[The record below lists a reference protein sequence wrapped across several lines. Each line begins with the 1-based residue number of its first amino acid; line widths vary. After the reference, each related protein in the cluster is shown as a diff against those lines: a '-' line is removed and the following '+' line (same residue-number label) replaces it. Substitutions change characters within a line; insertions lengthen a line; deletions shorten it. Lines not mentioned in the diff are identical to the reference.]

1 MPALSPAHQAYLAAL
16 HATLSED
23 AAPQVAIAT
32 NPLATTT
39 DTTRAI
45 PLEHLGLIRVEGED
59 AAGFLHNLMSNDIKK
74 LPVHGAHHNSF
85 NSPKGRML
93 ASFLVWRDETGF
105 MLQLS
110 ADLLA
115 AIHKKLS
122 MYVLRAKVKLSL
134 PGENLFC
141 LGLVGPGLEQA
152 LAAVGASLPAAD
164 LSVAPGEIATLRLS
178 AQRAQ
183 LLIPAE
189 RAETVAT
196 ALLAAGVQAAGTD
209 AWRREDIRA
218 GIPLITAAT
227 QDEFVAQ
234 MVNFELIGGVNFQ
247 KGCYPGQEIVART
260 QYLGK
265 LKKRMFFAH
274 LDAPEAPQSGSDVF
288 APEFGAQSCGKV
300 LSVALAAEGGYE
312 LLVVTQLAA
321 HEAGEVH
328 VGSPSGPQLRF
339 GALPY
344 TVE

>member
-1 MPALSPAHQAYLAAL
+1 MSPSRQAYLAAL
-16 HATLSED
+16 GAQLSAD
-23 AAPQVAIAT
+23 AAPQVTIPTSPMKAAT
-32 NPLATTT
+32 EATLAV
-39 DTTRAI
+39 
-45 PLEHLGLIRVEGED
+45 PLEHLGLIRVSGED
-59 AAGFLHNLMSNDIKK
+59 AAEFLHNLMSNDIKK
-74 LPVHGAHHNSF
+74 LPLHGAQHNSF

-93 ASFLVWRDETGF
+93 ASFLVWRDEAGYL
-105 MLQLS
+105 LQLS

-134 PGENLFC
+134 PEESLFA
-141 LGLVGPGLEQA
+141 LGLIGPNLDKT
-152 LAAVGASLPAAD
+152 LATVGASLPATD

-178 AQRAQ
+178 AHRVQ

-189 RAETVAT
+189 RAEAVARS
-196 ALLAAGVQAAGTD
+196 LLAASVQAAGTD
-209 AWRREDIRA
+209 AWRLEDIRA

-274 LDAPEAPQSGSDVF
+274 LDASEAPASGSDVF
-288 APEFGAQSCGKV
+288 APEFGEQSCGKV
-300 LSVALAAEGGYE
+300 LSAAPAAEGGYD

-321 HEAGEVH
+321 HDAGEVH
-328 VGSPSGPQLRF
+328 VGSPTGPQLRF